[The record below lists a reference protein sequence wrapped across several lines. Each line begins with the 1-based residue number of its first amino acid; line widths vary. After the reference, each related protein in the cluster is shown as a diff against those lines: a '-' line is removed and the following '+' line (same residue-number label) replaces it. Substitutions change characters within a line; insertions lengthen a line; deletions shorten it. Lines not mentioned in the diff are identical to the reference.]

1 MQALT
6 RLERMSRRELERLSN
21 QELRTALETLR
32 WWKGFKSTNNAHFIP
47 LLFDEHRYLVMKGGG
62 GSGKSIFAGR
72 KVLERVT
79 TEPGHRFLVCRKV
92 ARTLRDSCF
101 AQLRDQIGSY
111 YQDCGAVVHKG
122 DMWIGFPNGSEILF
136 AGLDDVEKLKS
147 IYNVTGIWIEEAS
160 ELLEGDFNQLDIRLR
175 TETKYYKQIILSFN
189 PISVT
194 HWLKKRFFDFDIKNP
209 EARAEAIAKTRV
221 HESVYKDN
229 RFLPEESRR
238 TLEAFR
244 YTDEYYYMVYCLG
257 QWGVTGRTV
266 FDGKALA
273 ARLEQLPE
281 PVKTGYYA
289 YDYDGLR
296 LTNIQWVDD
305 PDGAVKVY
313 HEPENGRPYVIGGDT
328 AGDGSDWFVGQ
339 GIDNVTGE
347 QVCTLRRQYDED
359 EYARQMYCLGMAYN
373 KALLAVEANFSTY
386 PVKELQRL
394 GYQKQYIRE
403 VEDTYREKKKKAFG
417 FMTNGRT
424 RPLIVGELVE
434 TMRGRSA
441 LVNDRTT
448 VEEMLTFVRNKDN
461 PERAEAES
469 GAHDDCVMA
478 LAIAHHAR
486 GQQTMTVKK
495 PAEQKQKWRSDMWED
510 YRRANKE
517 QRAYLRKIWGNP
529 E

>member
-1 MQALT
+1 MALE
-6 RLERMSRRELERLSN
+6 RLERLTPEQLEQFSN
-21 QELRTALETLR
+21 DELRTALNTLR
-32 WWKGFKSTNNAHFIP
+32 WWKALKATSNKSFLP
-47 LLFDEHRYLVMKGGG
+47 LFFDRHRYLVLKGGG

-72 KVLERVT
+72 KVLERIIA
-79 TEPGHRFLVCRKV
+79 EPGHRFLVCRKV

-101 AQLRDQIGSY
+101 AQLRQQIADHY
-111 YQDCGAVVHKG
+111 PQIGAVVHKG
-122 DMWIGFPNGSEILF
+122 DMWIGLPNGSEILF

-147 IYNVTGIWIEEAS
+147 IYGVTGIWIEEAS
-160 ELLEGDFNQLDIRLR
+160 ELLEGDFNQLDIRMR
-175 TETKYYKQIILSFN
+175 TQTPYYQQIILSFN

-194 HWLKKRFFDFDIKNP
+194 HWLKKRFFDFEIKDP

-273 ARLEQLPE
+273 ARLEELPQ
-281 PVKTGYYA
+281 PVKVGYYA

-296 LTNIQWVDD
+296 LTNIRWVED

-313 HEPENGRPYVIGGDT
+313 REPEDGRPYVIGGDT

-339 GIDNVTGE
+339 GIDNITGE

-359 EYARQMYCLGMAYN
+359 EYARQMYCLGVAYN
-373 KALLAVEANFSTY
+373 KALLAVEVNFSTY

-394 GYQKQYIRE
+394 GYPNQYIRE
-403 VEDTYREKKKKAFG
+403 VEDTYREKKRKAFG
-417 FMTNGRT
+417 FLTNTRT
-424 RPLIVGELVE
+424 RPLIVGALVE
-434 TMRGRSA
+434 TMRGHTE

-448 VEEMLTFVRNKDN
+448 AEEMLTFVRSPDR
-461 PERAEAES
+461 PERAAAES
-469 GAHDDCVMA
+469 GANDDCVMA

-486 GQQTMTVKK
+486 GQQSMTVKK
-495 PAEQKQKWRSDMWED
+495 PEGQKRKWRTDMWED
-510 YRRANKE
+510 YWKATPE
-517 QRAYLRKIWGNP
+517 QQDYLIKIWGNP